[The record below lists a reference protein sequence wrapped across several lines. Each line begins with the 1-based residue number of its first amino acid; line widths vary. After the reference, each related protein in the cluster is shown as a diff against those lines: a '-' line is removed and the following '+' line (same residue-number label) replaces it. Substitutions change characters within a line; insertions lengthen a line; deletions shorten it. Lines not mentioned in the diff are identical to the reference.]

1 MTLGR
6 LVLAWVP
13 VALWFAALGWVGHRL
28 VGGAAS
34 PPPTIAPLLATAVES
49 LVVTLFASLWFD
61 TLGHGAWW
69 VLFGLVGLLA
79 SALPTRPAFLAI
91 ALNVVRYV
99 AAGALLSWRLR

>member
-6 LVLAWVP
+6 LLLAWVP
-13 VALWFAALGWVGHRL
+13 VALWFSAVGWVGHRV

-34 PPPTIAPLLATAVES
+34 PPPTTATLVAIAFES
-49 LVVTLFASLWFD
+49 LAVTLFASLWFD

-91 ALNVVRYV
+91 VLTVLRYV
-99 AAGALLSWRLR
+99 GAGALLSWRLS